1 MVNKVT
7 VADTRVNLFAGLE
20 LQLPIIVFTTLLL
33 GKYLVCTH
41 SPLPHTPLTPLR
53 PIS

>member
-33 GKYLVCTH
+33 GKYLYLVCTH
-41 SPLPHTPLTPLR
+41 SPLPHTPLR